1 MKIMKVGDLWEE
13 LEFAL
18 KHDIDYYKHD
28 VVLPNSKELVKVA
41 KRLNL
46 KVSAHYLDG
55 VNCTEVSFYKGKS
68 TGGVELWLSVGAY
81 FLVNYNKEI
90 SEFNEWEWYPG
101 KEE

>member
-41 KRLNL
+41 KKIGR
-46 KVSAHYLDG
+46 AH
-55 VNCTEVSFYKGKS
+55 V
-68 TGGVELWLSVGAY
+68 
-81 FLVNYNKEI
+81 
-90 SEFNEWEWYPG
+90 
-101 KEE
+101 